1 VILYN
6 GATGGIGRYFADPLT
21 RFGQASHILAARL
34 EDRPALQR
42 ELEHLDAPDPVTFIH
57 LAARV
62 SVPACEADP
71 IAAHEINVSLARST
85 VTTILDWASRKAEGV
100 RVIYVSTGHVY
111 AAPASGSRLREG
123 DATLPRSVYARS
135 KLEAEQELASL
146 CSTRGIPFLIARVFG
161 LLAPRQAQHYVL
173 PGLIE
178 RVRVGDLNAIPG
190 LDFSRDYL
198 DARDV
203 CEDLLLLASVPWP
216 WDPTVTNVCSGVP
229 VTIRQLLQ
237 VVSSVLNPDAAEEM
251 AREARSA
258 PGRNDDVAW
267 LVGDPGRFVRLTA
280 TTPQRI
286 PLATSVADAIAGT
299 NSSLTLE

>member
-85 VTTILDWASRKAEGV
+85 LVAIIDWASHRGV
-100 RVIYVSTGHVY
+100 GLRVIYVSTGHVY
-111 AAPASGSRLREG
+111 AAPEPGSRVTE
-123 DATLPRSVYARS
+123 DDPTLPRSVYART
-135 KLEAEQELASL
+135 KLEAEHELSKL
-146 CSTRGIPFLIARVFG
+146 SSMHGIPLLAARVFG
-161 LLAPRQAQHYVL
+161 LLSPRQAPHYVL
-173 PGLIE
+173 PGLIN
-178 RVRVGDLNAIPG
+178 RVRTRDLNGIPG
-190 LDFSRDYL
+190 LDFARDYL

-216 WDPTVTNVCSGVP
+216 SKTSVMNVCSGVP
-229 VTIRQLLQ
+229 VTIRDLLRM
-237 VVSSVLNPDAAEEM
+237 VVSVTDPSTADEVASDARPAD
-251 AREARSA
+251 
-258 PGRNDDVAW
+258 GRQDDVRW
-267 LVGDPGRFVRLTA
+267 LVGDPGRFGRITGA
-280 TTPQRI
+280 PSQRI
-286 PLATSVADAIAGT
+286 PLETSVADAIAMT
-299 NSSLTLE
+299 DS